1 MKVDVV
7 VESTGI
13 FTGRAK
19 DGKAG
24 LRLAPASRREASRAQ
39 RPGQGR
45 AGSDLRAGRE
55 RRQAHGRH
63 EVRLQRE
70 LHDELPGAGRQG
82 AARERSAS
90 RRA

>member
-1 MKVDVV
+1 MRNPAELPWGELKVDVV

-24 LRLAPASRREASRAQ
+24 YDTHLGPAQAGGAQ

-45 AGSDLRAGRE
+45 RRSDLRARRE
-55 RRQAHGRH
+55 RRQAH
-63 EVRLQRE
+63 
-70 LHDELPGAGRQG
+70 
-82 AARERSAS
+82 AAR
-90 RRA
+90 